1 MFFNLVLIILMDC
14 ELDFKFFQIRCFEFN
29 DLGHEVFF
37 LKKKLYNPFYYQ
49 GIQILWSRS
58 LVWWDISDW
67 LRSDY
72 QDYKFVMTGIFF
84 WSYFTL
90 FRNLN
95 LIPQW
100 STYTKASLKDFY
112 MNCLAYATKIDI
124 FFFKKKLLNKYNDK
138 TYIDIDIYKTLYL

>member
-1 MFFNLVLIILMDC
+1 MGYLGLTPFWLPGLQVCHDWYFFFVIFYLIS
-14 ELDFKFFQIRCFEFN
+14 KPKHHFFE
-29 DLGHEVFF
+29 E
-37 LKKKLYNPFYYQ
+37 K
-49 GIQILWSRS
+49 
-58 LVWWDISDW
+58 
-67 LRSDY
+67 
-72 QDYKFVMTGIFF
+72 
-84 WSYFTL
+84 
-90 FRNLN
+90 N